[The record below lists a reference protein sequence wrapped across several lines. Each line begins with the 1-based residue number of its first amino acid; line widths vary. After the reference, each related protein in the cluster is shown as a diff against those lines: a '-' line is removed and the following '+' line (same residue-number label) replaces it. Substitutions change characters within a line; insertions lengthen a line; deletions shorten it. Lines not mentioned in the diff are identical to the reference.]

1 LPLFYLFSGMIR
13 YLWPAITW
21 SIIVLVLTL
30 IPGKELPDVPIFGI
44 DKFVHV
50 FIFGLLMVLTTYGL
64 SKILLRNPALMSALY
79 TCAFGI
85 MVELIQPY
93 VPGRSFSYF
102 DILANM
108 MGVVAGYICVLFLR
122 GRYI

>member
-1 LPLFYLFSGMIR
+1 MMR

-21 SIIVLVLTL
+21 SIVILVLTL

-50 FIFGLLMVLTTYGL
+50 FIFGLLMALTTYGL
-64 SKILLRNPALMSALY
+64 IKISLRNPVLMSAVY

-85 MVELIQPY
+85 MIELIQPY